1 MKNHQTVGN
10 YIQEFFAKNGKISLL
25 FEQQATELWAE
36 TVGEFIAKQTQ
47 KVVAKQGVLL
57 VTIPNASLRFEI
69 INSRTQIISKINE
82 KLGCEVIKGIIV
94 N

>member
-1 MKNHQTVGN
+1 MNNHQTVGN

-25 FEQQATELWAE
+25 LEQQAAELWAE

-47 KVVAKQGVLL
+47 KVVVKQGVLM
-57 VTIPNASLRFEI
+57 VTIPNAALKFEI
-69 INSRTQIISKINE
+69 INRRSQIISKINE

-94 N
+94 K